1 MSNKVCFLCNQ
12 LFDDPRQCIQCS
24 KMFCYKCITNYYQNE
39 RKCPNCSFYQRLDE
53 YCPVIGSEINEYD
66 SSLYTE
72 NNKRHFCVECLEK
85 FSDREI
91 KYHINHHSYSYN
103 IIEQV
108 NIMDILENINK
119 IICFKNDIQTNYNE
133 CRNEIEL
140 LNSIK
145 KIKLEEI
152 DNIKV
157 IIESFYQKKYESL
170 KGNESDLGT
179 LLSNYNK
186 NINKS
191 FLKIKDIID
200 NLNTNN
206 LNNLLNEGNIKIKKY
221 LNNIE
226 NDKKKLENLIKNDRL
241 KYSFTFKSHVG
252 QKIESNQFKWNR
264 YSINNTINL
273 SLASNPQCKIY
284 IYQTEKDRMNLR
296 VDFNEKD
303 KSNYKYYFLNLGIFN
318 RKKNKALEI
327 PIKYYIY
334 NKNDKIMTFESNFEN
349 IKEFGELIGDGLE
362 IKFYISEL
370 ELENL
375 EN

>member
-1 MSNKVCFLCNQ
+1 M
-12 LFDDPRQCIQCS
+12 
-24 KMFCYKCITNYYQNE
+24 
-39 RKCPNCSFYQRLDE
+39 
-53 YCPVIGSEINEYD
+53 
-66 SSLYTE
+66 
-72 NNKRHFCVECLEK
+72 
-85 FSDREI
+85 
-91 KYHINHHSYSYN
+91 
-103 IIEQV
+103 
-108 NIMDILENINK
+108 
-119 IICFKNDIQTNYNE
+119 
-133 CRNEIEL
+133 
-140 LNSIK
+140 
-145 KIKLEEI
+145 
-152 DNIKV
+152 
-157 IIESFYQKKYESL
+157 
-170 KGNESDLGT
+170 
-179 LLSNYNK
+179 
-186 NINKS
+186 
-191 FLKIKDIID
+191 
-200 NLNTNN
+200 
-206 LNNLLNEGNIKIKKY
+206 NNLLNEGNIKIKKY

-318 RKKNKALEI
+318 RKINKALEI

-349 IKEFGELIGDGLE
+349 IKGFGELIGDGLD
-362 IKFYISEL
+362 IKFYFSEL